1 MENLIYLIP
10 AAGLLALLFTYI
22 KSQWVSKQDVG
33 TEKMASIA
41 KYISDGAMAFLR
53 AEYKILAIFVVI
65 VAILLGVQGSMT
77 EGSSSLVA
85 LSFIVG
91 ALCSGAAGFI
101 GMKVATKANVRTA
114 NAARSGLS
122 QALEVAFTGGSVMG
136 LAVVGLG
143 VLGLSGLF
151 ILYSNIFTDINQ
163 VIR

>member
-65 VAILLGVQGSMT
+65 VCYPARCTGLHDRRQ
-77 EGSSSLVA
+77 
-85 LSFIVG
+85 FIPSCPVIYCG
-91 ALCSGAAGFI
+91 GRF
-101 GMKVATKANVRTA
+101 V
-114 NAARSGLS
+114 
-122 QALEVAFTGGSVMG
+122 QALQDSSE
-136 LAVVGLG
+136 
-143 VLGLSGLF
+143 
-151 ILYSNIFTDINQ
+151 
-163 VIR
+163 